1 MYYELGSHPTP
12 VRDTGFKCVYIYTH
26 IRNQIWFSL
35 RLLVDYSK
43 YYEVKYEIYLYIYMY
58 RYRFLTDQREVI
70 YIFIFSCSK
79 YENFIMCC
87 KTYRT
92 FRIYRMN
99 IQASLASN
107 GLSNMCTDSIFRT
120 QNCNPLLVY
129 TIDYICRM
137 PREMCMP
144 NGMVLFYRITLSI
157 FR

>member
-1 MYYELGSHPTP
+1 
-12 VRDTGFKCVYIYTH
+12 
-26 IRNQIWFSL
+26 
-35 RLLVDYSK
+35 
-43 YYEVKYEIYLYIYMY
+43 MY

-70 YIFIFSCSK
+70 YISIFSCNK

-120 QNCNPLLVY
+120 QNCNSLLVY

-137 PREMCMP
+137 PREMCMA
-144 NGMVLFYRITLSI
+144 NSMVLFYRITLSI
-157 FR
+157 FRWITWHIFQKIASIHIYDMRMDDSRG